1 MMIKRINAK
10 FKGGQIDL
18 MLQSPNILITGP
30 NGAGKSR
37 IAEAVGWCLGR
48 EVAGMA
54 PSSPEY
60 RATIAPGDTNME
72 ASIVVEDE
80 RGLVS
85 LTRSRS
91 LTPKGVLTRS
101 VVTGKRKDGDDID
114 AEAYIA
120 ARFASEGRG
129 LGWVTASAANLQGTL
144 LRLGAKTELEAR
156 DFQQR
161 VTQLAQRATEARSA
175 VGKANAVVEAMQRSL
190 DSMPT
195 PTGDVA
201 TLEAALRSAQQGLR
215 EAVHAVRAAPVG
227 RDPRL
232 VAIVSE
238 HAQVRASTPVTQ
250 QEWDAA
256 DAAIAHATAVLE
268 TCCASADEYKQVFTS
283 KAAAVRTCGEAWR
296 VAREAHV
303 AATQTALLLSA
314 GSCNQCRQRIDVSV
328 RDAAIAHAEAAH
340 AEMQAR
346 ATDLEV
352 ARQHETAAYQQH
364 MVASKESDAA
374 RLRLEDAE
382 QRHVDL
388 TARQQQHDALVRL
401 EHEWVERGLSMPV
414 DAVKI
419 PADDTPL
426 RAARAAHE
434 ESQAEVERV
443 TTLVEQARAWQ
454 AAKSRLDE
462 SVVASSKAQQAS
474 DLAHAA
480 KRAGESDLEEAI
492 ERGKSLLCAAATSRC
507 AAGEVVLVNDAFGL
521 RFPDGRCVSQRGLSA
536 AQQLAMCVALDL
548 GVASFDDPFSSK
560 WQVLHI
566 EADACDAS
574 MLTTLLERLRD
585 AATLVIV
592 TTCHA
597 PSVVPAGWQTV
608 VFR

>member
-1 MMIKRINAK
+1 MVRRIAAT
-10 FKGGQIDL
+10 FKGGSIDL
-18 MLQSPNILITGP
+18 MLSSRNLLVTGR

-48 EVAGMA
+48 DVAGMS

-60 RATIAPGDTNME
+60 RATMGAGQTVVE
-72 ASIVVEDE
+72 ASIVVEDD

-91 LTPKGVLTRS
+91 LTPKGVLTRA
-101 VVTGKRKDGDDID
+101 VATGKRKDGDDID

-120 ARFASEGRG
+120 AHFAPEGRG

-238 HAQVRASTPVTQ
+238 HAQVRDATPVTQ

-256 DAAIAHATAVLE
+256 AAAIAHATAVLD
-268 TCCASADEYKQVFTS
+268 TCCASADERKQTVALR
-283 KAAAVRTCGEAWR
+283 AAAVRTCGEAWR

-303 AATQTALLLSA
+303 AATQAALLLSA
-314 GSCNQCRQRIDVSV
+314 GTCNQCRQRIDASV

-346 ATDLEV
+346 ASDLEV
-352 ARQHETAAYQQH
+352 ARHHETAAHQQH
-364 MVASKESDAA
+364 TVAAKESDAA
-374 RLRLEDAE
+374 RLRLEAAE
-382 QRHVDL
+382 QCHVDL
-388 TARQQQHDALVRL
+388 TTRQKRHDALLRL
-401 EHEWVERGLSMPV
+401 EQEWVERGLALPV

-434 ESQAEVERV
+434 EAQAEVERV

-454 AAKSRLDE
+454 AAKARLDE
-462 SVVASSKAQQAS
+462 AVVASSKAQQAS

-480 KRAGESDLEEAI
+480 KRAGESELEEAI
-492 ERGKSLLCAAATSRC
+492 ERGKRLLCTAATERC
-507 AAGEVVLVNDAFGL
+507 AAGQVVLVNDNFGL
-521 RFPDGRCVSQRGLSA
+521 RLRDGTTVSQRGLSA
-536 AQQLAMCVALDL
+536 AQQLALCVALDL
-548 GVASFDDPFSSK
+548 GVACFDDPFTAK
-560 WQVLHI
+560 WQVLHL
-566 EADACDAS
+566 EADACDPD
-574 MLTTLLERLRD
+574 MLAALLERLRD
-585 AATLVIV
+585 VATLVIV
-592 TTCHA
+592 TTCH
-597 PSVVPAGWQTV
+597 PPTVVPAGWQHEAL
-608 VFR
+608 R